1 MSVKARGDW
10 LFRRHQQHTSFWTPC
25 WSRMLFHRVS
35 SLPLIQAAQK
45 STITF
50 GNDYHP
56 EEVLR
61 EAGKGPQHPFCCIM
75 YSSHSSLLTGQT
87 SPQRTPFP
95 VLFTSAWH
103 IWKSYVQ
110 MLIVHLSSAAGEQT
124 DLPGISTPHAG
135 TSSVTELS
143 ISKWNISCNTFT
155 VQFIRYT
162 CEHLIST
169 N

>member
-10 LFRRHQQHTSFWTPC
+10 LFRRHQQHTSFGHHAGVGCCFIVFQVCHW
-25 WSRMLFHRVS
+25 FK
-35 SLPLIQAAQK
+35 LPQK

-61 EAGKGPQHPFCCIM
+61 EAGKGPHHPFCCIM

-95 VLFTSAWH
+95 VLFTWAWH

-110 MLIVHLSSAAGEQT
+110 MLIVHLRSAAGEQT
-124 DLPGISTPHAG
+124 DLPGYQHPSCRDL
-135 TSSVTELS
+135 LS
-143 ISKWNISCNTFT
+143 DRA
-155 VQFIRYT
+155 Q
-162 CEHLIST
+162 HL
-169 N
+169 